1 MTMLVP
7 PVSRLSDSR
16 ETGAPEAAPLIS
28 VVVPVYKEERNIRPF
43 LERRKIQ
50 PVYVKSI
57 GVRSGAK
64 YPNYRIAGKSWL
76 RPQALSYCIARSVGV
91 WHERI
96 YFGDSETFR
105 TTR

>member
-1 MTMLVP
+1 RSGFTMLSGSP
-7 PVSRLSDSR
+7 GSSKHNTRFSGMRWPVSF
-16 ETGAPEAAPLIS
+16 
-28 VVVPVYKEERNIRPF
+28 RPF
-43 LERRKIQ
+43 LERTKIQ

-64 YPNYRIAGKSWL
+64 YLNYRIAGKSWL
-76 RPQALSYCIARSVGV
+76 RPQALSYCIALSLGV

-96 YFGDSETFR
+96 HLGYSETFR